1 MESKKNVSWKFYAI
15 LGTASLSIIGGL
27 YYLYN
32 LFSYNYENDL
42 NEEQK
47 NKLEKL
53 SVQYN
58 NLYEN
63 SDNSSNKD
71 KIPSERQ
78 FIFDL
83 FLFINELTEDLFR
96 KQNPNWIVD
105 RRIILDKGQ
114 RNNDKSEYTSFCE
127 NILLE
132 KKNFESI
139 AVQTVM
145 QKLGISH
152 DDFQVMMDKFPQE
165 DCIKL
170 QDEIMKK
177 QNINLSSANIKKIS
191 NETIIKAF
199 KSFLFKKNEL
209 DQETKMLVQLLSDN
223 SDEAKI
229 NFYMKIEVHKFMID
243 DYLFNL
249 YGFDFHMLLNL
260 LNQRKLTVH
269 SEIERDYNN
278 LINELN
284 QTFK

>member
-260 LNQRKLTVH
+260 HNQRKLTVH